1 MKSFR
6 IKQIAKQLPK
16 TLWADERKPEYGVLD
31 GKQVNVNFN
40 SGATIEKLVLAIVA
54 TKTLDGDIMKVFF
67 TDTKESV
74 LVEGG
79 LEAAMD
85 LIGEHY
91 A

>member
-1 MKSFR
+1 MEQVLV
-6 IKQIAKQLPK
+6 KQIAKKLPK
-16 TLWADERKPEYGVLD
+16 TLWADERKPEYSVSDSEQLRY
-31 GKQVNVNFN
+31 
-40 SGATIEKLVLAIVA
+40 LAIVT
-54 TKTLDGDIMKVFF
+54 TKTLDENIMKVFF